1 MSVDDAF
8 RTWQNRNV
16 TAAEI
21 IKEIKALSREDQSRV
36 LTQAIEEVS
45 AHERKEIAKLLQRVQ
60 RRLEHPEIP
69 EDVWE
74 GFEQAEDGRTV
85 DMKIALTQPPPFA
98 RK

>member
-1 MSVDDAF
+1 
-8 RTWQNRNV
+8 V

-21 IKEIKALSREDQSRV
+21 IKEIKALSREEQSRV

-85 DMKIALTQPPPFA
+85 DMETALIQPPPSA

>member
-1 MSVDDAF
+1 M
-8 RTWQNRNV
+8 

-21 IKEIKALSREDQSRV
+21 IKEIKALPRDEQRRV
-36 LTQAIEEVS
+36 LTEAIEEVS

-74 GFEQAEDGRTV
+74 GFEQAEDGNLV
-85 DMKIALTQPPPFA
+85 DLDTALTQAYPPPT
-98 RK
+98 RP

>member
-1 MSVDDAF
+1 M
-8 RTWQNRNV
+8 

-21 IKEIKALSREDQSRV
+21 IKEIKALPPAEQSRV

-60 RRLEHPEIP
+60 RRLEHPEVP

-74 GFEQAEDGRTV
+74 GFEQAKDGRVV
-85 DMKIALTQPPPFA
+85 DMEIALTQPPPYP

>member
-1 MSVDDAF
+1 M
-8 RTWQNRNV
+8 

-21 IKEIKALSREDQSRV
+21 IKEIKALSREEQSRV

-85 DMKIALTQPPPFA
+85 DMETALTQPPPSA

>member
-1 MSVDDAF
+1 M
-8 RTWQNRNV
+8 

-21 IKEIKALSREDQSRV
+21 IKEIKALSREEQSRV

-85 DMKIALTQPPPFA
+85 DMEIALTQPPP
-98 RK
+98 